1 MLSMDFLHGEKRFE
15 KRCKHARNKTN
26 KAIKKAKR
34 KYFSEKLDV
43 NKGAHR
49 KTWRLSNMNFNGL
62 QSRQS
67 KSYFLLTYL
76 LVSGHV

>member
-1 MLSMDFLHGEKRFE
+1 MFPWFEKRF
-15 KRCKHARNKTN
+15 KDARNKTN

-34 KYFSEKLDV
+34 KYFSEKLDA
-43 NKGAHR
+43 NKGAHC
-49 KTWRLSNMNFNGL
+49 KTWRLSNMNFNAL

-67 KSYFLLTYL
+67 KSYFPPTYL